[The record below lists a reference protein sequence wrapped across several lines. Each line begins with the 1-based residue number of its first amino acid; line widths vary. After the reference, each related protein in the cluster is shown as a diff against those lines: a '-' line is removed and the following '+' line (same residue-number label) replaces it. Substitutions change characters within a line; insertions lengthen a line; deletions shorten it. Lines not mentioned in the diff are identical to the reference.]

1 MFHCDHINLFYA
13 AFKKQNQVLSFFPLS
28 FNLKKY
34 NDYIQTLICISADVL
49 SEEAILKWYKEAHV
63 AKGKSVF
70 LDQMK
75 KFVEWLQNAEEGM
88 DSFKAMCQSLCE
100 SKCVSSQILVARE
113 VYRLGIKDS
122 GFDCSRLFT
131 VMLKLNSTCCFLIE
145 GVLINSL
152 SHQVPLVSR

>member
-1 MFHCDHINLFYA
+1 MTILTYFMLPLKNKTRYY
-13 AFKKQNQVLSFFPLS
+13 LSSPS

-75 KFVEWLQNAEEGM
+75 KFVEWLQNAEEGT
-88 DSFKAMCQSLCE
+88 DSFKAICQSLCE
-100 SKCVSSQILVARE
+100 SKCVSSQILV
-113 VYRLGIKDS
+113 VQG
-122 GFDCSRLFT
+122 T
-131 VMLKLNSTCCFLIE
+131 
-145 GVLINSL
+145 
-152 SHQVPLVSR
+152 